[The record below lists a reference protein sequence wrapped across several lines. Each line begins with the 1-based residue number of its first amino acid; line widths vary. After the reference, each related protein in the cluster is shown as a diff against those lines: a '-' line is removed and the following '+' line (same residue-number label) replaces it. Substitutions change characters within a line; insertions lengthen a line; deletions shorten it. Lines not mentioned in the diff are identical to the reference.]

1 MPKTTFQTRYG
12 YYEFMMIPFGLTN
25 APTTFMNLMNRVFEP
40 YSDDFVVVFIDD
52 ILVYSRMEED
62 HDRHLHIVL
71 QTLWEKQ
78 LYAKFSKCE
87 FWLDRVV
94 FLGHVVMR
102 AGIMVDTAKME
113 VVTQWPRPT
122 SVTEI
127 CSFLG
132 MANYYR
138 KFIQDLSQIV
148 APLTRLT
155 RKDIRFE

>member
-52 ILVYSRMEED
+52 ILVYSRMEEE

-78 LYAKFSKCE
+78 LYAKFSKYE